1 MTSYQG
7 LHPVDWCI
15 IAIYAL
21 STIGLGVYFARRQ
34 KSTSEYFV
42 GSGHMNP
49 ILIGVSLFATLLS
62 TISYLSIPGEAAGKG
77 PVILVGV
84 LSYPITFMIVA
95 FWILPVYMKQRVT
108 SAYELLEKQLGP
120 SVRLLAASLFLLLRL
135 VWMTLLVY
143 LAAKALTVMMGVD
156 AKWIPWIVLVTGFVS
171 IIYTSLGGLQAVVI
185 TDLMQTLLLFG
196 GALLVMITVTWHMG
210 GFGWFPTAW
219 QSHWDV
225 QPLVSFDPKTRITVL
240 GTIISVCT
248 WYVCTSGGDQTT
260 VQRFMATKDA
270 ASARRALAI
279 QLTVGATV
287 SCTLCLV
294 GMALLGYFQANV
306 DMLPEGM
313 AVKANADD
321 LFPRYIA
328 YHLPVGISGLVVAAM
343 FAAAMSSIDSG
354 VNSVTA
360 VVMTDFID
368 RFGFTPHTERGHVWV
383 ARTLA
388 FLVGTTVVLGSAWI
402 GYIPGNITAMTNKTV
417 NLLTSPIFA
426 LFFLALFVRGA
437 SALAGWVSAISG
449 TLVAATI
456 AFSGPL
462 VYRLHTQF
470 GVDPAS
476 FNVKIIEKVD
486 PASGEP
492 WSTCEDPVSFQ
503 WIGFASLL
511 VSLASGVL
519 VSKIFPKA
527 DSEPEQDRDESE

>member
-1 MTSYQG
+1 MNRAG
-7 LHPVDWCI
+7 RI
-15 IAIYAL
+15 IG
-21 STIGLGVYFARRQ
+21 IGWYYGCRQ
-34 KSTSEYFV
+34 KSSDEYFV
-42 GSGHMNP
+42 GNRAMNP
-49 ILIGVSLFATLLS
+49 ILVGVSMFATLFS
-62 TISYLSIPGEAAGKG
+62 TITYLGIPGEYISKG
-77 PVILVGV
+77 PVIG
-84 LSYPITFMIVA
+84 LSMLS
-95 FWILPVYMKQRVT
+95 LPVVYLVVGYGLVPFYMRRRVT

-143 LAAKALTVMMGVD
+143 LAAKALTGMMGVV

-240 GTIISVCT
+240 GTIVSVCT

-402 GYIPGNITAMTNKTV
+402 GYIPGNITAMTNK
-417 NLLTSPIFA
+417 S
-426 LFFLALFVRGA
+426 VRKP
-437 SALAGWVSAISG
+437 S
-449 TLVAATI
+449 
-456 AFSGPL
+456 
-462 VYRLHTQF
+462 
-470 GVDPAS
+470 
-476 FNVKIIEKVD
+476 N
-486 PASGEP
+486 
-492 WSTCEDPVSFQ
+492 
-503 WIGFASLL
+503 
-511 VSLASGVL
+511 
-519 VSKIFPKA
+519 
-527 DSEPEQDRDESE
+527 